1 MVIRESD
8 TELEISGTPAE
19 LNTIADQIA
28 RLGPGEEL
36 SIRANGAAKPWPYN
50 RCLAGLTV
58 RATGGPAHVAV
69 AGDHVVATA
78 SPAFAR
84 VFASFIR
91 FEEDSPQGT
100 HGHHEWFEG
109 NESIA
114 PDSRPLV
121 ISVG

>member
-1 MVIRESD
+1 MVIRETD
-8 TELEISGTPAE
+8 AELDVSGTAAE
-19 LNTIADQIA
+19 LNAIADRIE

-36 SIRANGAAKPWPYN
+36 SARADDAANPAPYS

-58 RATGGPAHVAV
+58 RATDGPARVAV
-69 AGDHVVATA
+69 IGDRVVVTA

-84 VFASFIR
+84 VFASFFR
-91 FEEDSPQGT
+91 FNDNAPRGT

>member
-8 TELEISGTPAE
+8 TELAISGSPAE
-19 LNTIADQIA
+19 LNNLADQIE
-28 RLGPGEEL
+28 RLGAGEEL
-36 SIRANGAAKPWPYN
+36 TIRATCSASPSPYD

-58 RATGGPAHVAV
+58 RATGGAARVSV
-69 AGDHVVATA
+69 VGDHVVATA
-78 SPAFAR
+78 SPKFAEA
-84 VFASFIR
+84 FASFFR
-91 FEEDSPQGT
+91 FVEDSPPGT